1 MNDSLGSGRN
11 ILGIGI
17 SAVHDAVLRGMAKM
31 PGECVLIYNCI
42 PMPINVFYDDN
53 NLIIFPLRF
62 FNSIVRCPTETIV
75 NEHPVTIYPGRSSP
89 SRRVPPRTLPG
100 SIERH
105 REVCRQNYD
114 HSSSNEK
121 SSESSSS
128 SHTSPEKQPFY
139 IHQQATNN
147 KSSSSLHNPTTK
159 FDSNDLH
166 LITFDQ
172 YPHKSS
178 KRKSFEIDE
187 DRFSED
193 SLEESSLPP
202 PPPPPVIPPPPS
214 LSAPVTP
221 SKRHSIAWE
230 INLDDSVSLGEPHQV
245 AASNKVCHPHSL
257 FLSNPHN
264 LHKQRR

>member
-1 MNDSLGSGRN
+1 M
-11 ILGIGI
+11 IFFF
-17 SAVHDAVLRGMAKM
+17 H
-31 PGECVLIYNCI
+31 
-42 PMPINVFYDDN
+42 
-53 NLIIFPLRF
+53 IIRF
-62 FNSIVRCPTETIV
+62 FFYSIETIV

-128 SHTSPEKQPFY
+128 AHTSPEKQPFY
-139 IHQQATNN
+139 IHQMNN
-147 KSSSSLHNPTTK
+147 KSTTSVQSAPLLHHNG
-159 FDSNDLH
+159 SNATRYDNNDIH

-172 YPHKSS
+172 FPNNTTKS
-178 KRKSFEIDE
+178 KSFDNDE

-230 INLDDSVSLGEPHQV
+230 INLDDSVSLGEPV
-245 AASNKVCHPHSL
+245 NANNKVS
-257 FLSNPHN
+257 FRQI
-264 LHKQRR
+264 KQSKQQKHIKMNRIKYK

>member
-1 MNDSLGSGRN
+1 
-11 ILGIGI
+11 
-17 SAVHDAVLRGMAKM
+17 M
-31 PGECVLIYNCI
+31 PGNKIFSTIVIKLIS
-42 PMPINVFYDDN
+42 
-53 NLIIFPLRF
+53 IIAFCCQLYF
-62 FNSIVRCPTETIV
+62 IVKLTWFSSLSFVILFLQLLLETIV

-128 SHTSPEKQPFY
+128 HTSPEKQPFY
-139 IHQQATNN
+139 MHQITN
-147 KSSSSLHNPTTK
+147 KSSTSLHSAPLLHHPKAK
-159 FDSNDLH
+159 FDSNDIH

-172 YPHKSS
+172 YPTSKTSKS
-178 KRKSFEIDE
+178 KSFDNDE

-245 AASNKVCHPHSL
+245 ASNKVRL
-257 FLSNPHN
+257 KNFLNDN
-264 LHKQRR
+264 WVMKL

>member
-1 MNDSLGSGRN
+1 MNAHTHTN
-11 ILGIGI
+11 
-17 SAVHDAVLRGMAKM
+17 
-31 PGECVLIYNCI
+31 
-42 PMPINVFYDDN
+42 
-53 NLIIFPLRF
+53 
-62 FNSIVRCPTETIV
+62 TETIV

-128 SHTSPEKQPFY
+128 SHTSPEKQAFY
-139 IHQQATNN
+139 IHQQINN
-147 KSSSSLHNPTTK
+147 KSSTSLHNPTTK
-159 FDSNDLH
+159 FDSNDIH

-172 YPHKSS
+172 YPNKTS
-178 KRKSFEIDE
+178 KRKSFENDE

-245 AASNKVCHPHSL
+245 ATSNKVRQLC
-257 FLSNPHN
+257 LSN
-264 LHKQRR
+264 

>member
-1 MNDSLGSGRN
+1 M
-11 ILGIGI
+11 
-17 SAVHDAVLRGMAKM
+17 
-31 PGECVLIYNCI
+31 
-42 PMPINVFYDDN
+42 
-53 NLIIFPLRF
+53 
-62 FNSIVRCPTETIV
+62 

-105 REVCRQNYD
+105 REVRRQDYD

-128 SHTSPEKQPFY
+128 HSSPEKQPFY
-139 IHQQATNN
+139 IHQTNN
-147 KSSSSLHNPTTK
+147 KSTTSVHSAPFLTQNNSNTTPTTTTK
-159 FDSNDLH
+159 FDSNDIH

-172 YPHKSS
+172 YPNKTTKS
-178 KRKSFEIDE
+178 KSFDNDE

-245 AASNKVCHPHSL
+245 ATSNKVRNFIL
-257 FLSNPHN
+257 FVSRIL
-264 LHKQRR
+264 KT